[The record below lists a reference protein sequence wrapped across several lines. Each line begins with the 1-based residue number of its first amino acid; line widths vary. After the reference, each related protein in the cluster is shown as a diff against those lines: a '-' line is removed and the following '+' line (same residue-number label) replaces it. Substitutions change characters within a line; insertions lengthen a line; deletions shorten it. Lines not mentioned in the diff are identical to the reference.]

1 MHPYSRGLSFPKR
14 AVFIGAL
21 LVLVLTAAALIADR
35 TLDWAPIDFC
45 RFYAGSKMIL
55 AGQNPYGQLPF
66 FAPPWLAFLLSP
78 LLLLPR
84 SSAALLWVLLNIAMI
99 IASFR
104 TFWTLAS
111 APGQR
116 HQSTILG
123 LAAIAPYALFTY
135 ITGQLS
141 IVALSACVLSAWGL
155 TTGRHWPAAM
165 GLILASLKPHI
176 VALPMALVIL
186 ELMHRRQWQP
196 LLITS
201 SALLAMGL
209 VATLLVP
216 AWPRAMLA
224 SWGSG
229 AFYEP
234 RDNLLGL
241 STFDV
246 PLWFTYPFVA
256 YALLLWWSRGLD
268 AHVLALA
275 VAVNLLAI
283 PYSRSYDYVLLL
295 LPLAAARG
303 ASPSPQR
310 RVSLGLVLLAQ
321 LLPLLRV
328 FVPQAGLVEVLAP
341 ALCTLGMLLISQL
354 GWSAPQCKS

>member
-1 MHPYSRGLSFPKR
+1 M
-14 AVFIGAL
+14 FIGAL
-21 LVLVLTAAALIADR
+21 SVLILAAVALIVGPA
-35 TLDWAPIDFC
+35 LGWAPIDFC
-45 RFYAGSKMIL
+45 RFYTGSKMIL
-55 AGQNPYGQLPF
+55 AVQNPYGQLPF

-84 SSAALLWVLLNIAMI
+84 SSAALVWVLLNMATI
-99 IASFR
+99 IASFQ

-111 APGQR
+111 APGQQQR
-116 HQSTILG
+116 SALLG

-141 IVALSACVLSAWGL
+141 IVVLSACVLSAWGL
-155 TTGRHWPAAM
+155 TTGRHWPTAI

-176 VALPMALVIL
+176 VALPMVLVVL
-186 ELMHRRQWQP
+186 ELMRRRQWQP
-196 LLITS
+196 LLI
-201 SALLAMGL
+201 APGVLVAMGL
-209 VATLLVP
+209 AAALLVP
-216 AWPRAMLA
+216 AWPRTMLA
-224 SWGSG
+224 SWAGG

-241 STFDV
+241 SAFNV
-246 PLWFTYPFVA
+246 PLWSTYPFVV
-256 YALLLWWSRGLD
+256 YALLLWWHRGLD
-268 AHVLALA
+268 THVLALA

-295 LPLAAARG
+295 LPLAAARA

-310 RVSLGLVLLAQ
+310 RASLGLVALAQ
-321 LLPLLRV
+321 LLPLFRV
-328 FVPQAGLVEVLAP
+328 FIPQAGLVEVLAP

-354 GWSAPQCKS
+354 GWIAPWRKN

>member
-1 MHPYSRGLSFPKR
+1 
-14 AVFIGAL
+14 
-21 LVLVLTAAALIADR
+21 
-35 TLDWAPIDFC
+35 
-45 RFYAGSKMIL
+45 
-55 AGQNPYGQLPF
+55 
-66 FAPPWLAFLLSP
+66 
-78 LLLLPR
+78 
-84 SSAALLWVLLNIAMI
+84 MI

-116 HQSTILG
+116 HQSALLG

-155 TTGRHWPAAM
+155 TTGRHWPTAI

-176 VALPMALVIL
+176 VALPMVLVVL
-186 ELMHRRQWQP
+186 ELMYRRHWQP
-196 LLITS
+196 LLIAS
-201 SALLAMGL
+201 GVLVAMGL
-209 VATLLVP
+209 VAVLLVP
-216 AWPRAMLA
+216 AWPRTMLA
-224 SWGSG
+224 SWAGG

-246 PLWFTYPFVA
+246 PLWLTYPFVA
-256 YALLLWWSRGLD
+256 YALLLWWHRNLD

-275 VAVNLLAI
+275 VAVNLLTI

-321 LLPLLRV
+321 LLPLFRV
-328 FVPQAGLVEVLAP
+328 FIPQAGLAEVLAP
-341 ALCTLGMLLISQL
+341 VLCTLGMLLISQP
-354 GWSAPQCKS
+354 GWIAPRCES